1 MPLVTV
7 TLMRGSS
14 PEFKKAILDI
24 IHTALVTAFKI
35 PDHDRNQR
43 IIEID
48 ADNYEYPMGKS
59 NHFMTVEMTVFPGR
73 SIGAKRLLYR
83 EIVNGLKAIGIPGE
97 DILIILNEPPLENWG
112 IRGGY
117 PASEVDVGFK
127 LDV

>member
-7 TLMRGSS
+7 TMIKGKSK
-14 PEFKKAILDI
+14 EFRKSILDVV
-24 IHTALVTAFKI
+24 HSSLVKAFKI

-48 ADNYEYPMGKS
+48 PDNYEFPAGKS
-59 NHFMTVEMTVFPGR
+59 VNYMTIEMTVFPGR
-73 SIGAKRLLYR
+73 SIEAKRTLYKKM
-83 EIVNGLKAIGIPGE
+83 VTGLKALGIPSD
-97 DILIILNEPPLENWG
+97 DILIVLKEPPLQNWG

-117 PASEVDVGFK
+117 PAHEVDIGFK